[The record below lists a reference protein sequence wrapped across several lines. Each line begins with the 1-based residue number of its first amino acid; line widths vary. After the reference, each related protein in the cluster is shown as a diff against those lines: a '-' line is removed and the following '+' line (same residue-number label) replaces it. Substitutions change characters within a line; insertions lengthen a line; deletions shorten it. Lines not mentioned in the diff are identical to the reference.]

1 MSFSACSQTLSASVN
16 LYLILYVRRYSV
28 FRRVVEYYSDDP
40 MGGKAG
46 EDAYDMRKPL
56 SRDKKLLHV
65 REHGETHRIH
75 PEDLYHG

>member
-1 MSFSACSQTLSASVN
+1 
-16 LYLILYVRRYSV
+16 
-28 FRRVVEYYSDDP
+28 

-56 SRDKKLLHV
+56 RRDKKLQHV
-65 REHGETHRIH
+65 RTNGENHVIQ